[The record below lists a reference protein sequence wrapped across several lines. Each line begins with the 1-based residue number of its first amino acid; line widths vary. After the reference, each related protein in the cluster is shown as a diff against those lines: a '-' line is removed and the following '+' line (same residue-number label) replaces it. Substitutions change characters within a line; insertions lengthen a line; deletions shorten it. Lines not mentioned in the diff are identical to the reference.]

1 MCHKEEKAT
10 YYFDASSEDDDDL
23 VHLIQKLNNANLPE
37 YVISTVQRDLNR
49 LRKLPASSSDSGIL
63 RTYIEYIGDLPWSNN
78 VRQEINISFA
88 KNQLDHDHFGYIIKL
103 PLCRCLGSVINPLSF
118 LSYRIEHVKK
128 RIVEYLS
135 VLKVKSDAKPPIL
148 CLVGPVS
155 IIYIFQT
162 TYSLFYIAWRR

>member
-1 MCHKEEKAT
+1 MCHKEEKST

-103 PLCRCLGSVINPLSF
+103 PPLSM
-118 LSYRIEHVKK
+118 S
-128 RIVEYLS
+128 
-135 VLKVKSDAKPPIL
+135 
-148 CLVGPVS
+148 
-155 IIYIFQT
+155 
-162 TYSLFYIAWRR
+162 